1 MESIFKLPFYA
12 KASLFIVGMFAFIW
26 MMYIASGIIVPLI
39 FAFIIAVVLYPI
51 VAWFEKKKV
60 NRIIAIILTLIVS
73 FLAIA
78 GLGVLLY
85 FQISRLSMS
94 STELLEKFIGF
105 YNEGMAWASGYFELK
120 PEQMLN
126 FIAKA
131 KAELFKNS
139 GDAIGQTLTS
149 VGNALVVLFVI
160 PVYVFLI
167 LFYKPLLIDVI
178 HQLFG
183 DEQRKTVSEVINQTK
198 TVIQKYL
205 TGLIIEI
212 VIVSVLN
219 TAGLMVLGI
228 EYALLLGIIG
238 GLLNVIPYIGGLVA
252 VALPMTIALITKDS
266 QIYALYVLA
275 IYYTIQLIDNNYIVP
290 YIVASKVKVNALV
303 SIVVIFAFGAL
314 WGVPGMFLSIPL
326 TAIFKVICDHIQS
339 LKPVGFL
346 LGDTMPAI
354 SLFKIST
361 ILEGVE
367 KLKPSSKKTKSQSGS
382 ENDF

>member
-1 MESIFKLPFYA
+1 MESVFKLPFYA

-183 DEQRKTVSEVINQTK
+183 EGQRKTVSEVINQTK

-205 TGLIIEI
+205 SGLIIEI

-238 GLLNVIPYIGGLVA
+238 GLLNVIPYIGGIVA

-266 QIYALYVLA
+266 QMYALYVLG

-290 YIVASKVKVNALV
+290 KIVASKVKVNALV

-339 LKPVGFL
+339 MKPVGFL

-354 SLFKIST
+354 ALFKIST

-367 KLKPSSKKTKSQSGS
+367 KLKPSSKKPKSQSGL
-382 ENDF
+382 ENDL

>member
-131 KAELFKNS
+131 KAELFK
-139 GDAIGQTLTS
+139 
-149 VGNALVVLFVI
+149 
-160 PVYVFLI
+160 
-167 LFYKPLLIDVI
+167 
-178 HQLFG
+178 
-183 DEQRKTVSEVINQTK
+183 TVAT
-198 TVIQKYL
+198 
-205 TGLIIEI
+205 
-212 VIVSVLN
+212 
-219 TAGLMVLGI
+219 
-228 EYALLLGIIG
+228 
-238 GLLNVIPYIGGLVA
+238 P
-252 VALPMTIALITKDS
+252 
-266 QIYALYVLA
+266 
-275 IYYTIQLIDNNYIVP
+275 
-290 YIVASKVKVNALV
+290 
-303 SIVVIFAFGAL
+303 
-314 WGVPGMFLSIPL
+314 
-326 TAIFKVICDHIQS
+326 
-339 LKPVGFL
+339 
-346 LGDTMPAI
+346 
-354 SLFKIST
+354 
-361 ILEGVE
+361 
-367 KLKPSSKKTKSQSGS
+367 
-382 ENDF
+382 

>member
-1 MESIFKLPFYA
+1 MESVFKLPFYA
-12 KASLFIVGMFAFIW
+12 KTSLFLVGMFAFIW

-60 NRIIAIILTLIVS
+60 NRIIAIILTLIVA
-73 FLAIA
+73 FIAIA

-94 STELLEKFIGF
+94 SNELIEKFIGF
-105 YNEGMAWASGYFELK
+105 YNDGTAWASGYFELK
-120 PEQMLN
+120 PEQIFN

-131 KAELFKNS
+131 KAEVFKNS
-139 GDAIGQTLTS
+139 GNAIGQTLMN

-205 TGLIIEI
+205 SGLIIEI

-314 WGVPGMFLSIPL
+314 WGVPGMFLSIPI
-326 TAIFKVICDHIQS
+326 TAIFKVICDHVQS

-367 KLKPSSKKTKSQSGS
+367 KLKPSSKKPKSQSGS

>member
-1 MESIFKLPFYA
+1 MESVFKLPFYA
-12 KASLFIVGMFAFIW
+12 KASLFLVGMFAFIW

-60 NRIIAIILTLIVS
+60 NRIIAIILTLIVA
-73 FLAIA
+73 FIAIA

-94 STELLEKFIGF
+94 STDLLEKFIGF

-139 GDAIGQTLTS
+139 GDAIGQTLMN
-149 VGNALVVLFVI
+149 VGNALVILFVI

-183 DEQRKTVSEVINQTK
+183 VDQRKTVSEVINQTK

-205 TGLIIEI
+205 SGLIIEI

-266 QIYALYVLA
+266 QMYALYVLG

-314 WGVPGMFLSIPL
+314 WGVPGMFLSIPI

-354 SLFKIST
+354 ALFKIST

-367 KLKPSSKKTKSQSGS
+367 KLKPSVKKPKGQSGS
-382 ENDF
+382 ENDL